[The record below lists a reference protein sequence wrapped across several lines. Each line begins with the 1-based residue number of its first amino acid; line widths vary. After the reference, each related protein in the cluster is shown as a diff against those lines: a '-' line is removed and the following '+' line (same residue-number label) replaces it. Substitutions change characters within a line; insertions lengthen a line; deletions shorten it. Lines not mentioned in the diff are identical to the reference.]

1 MGNILESPVERPVC
15 CHKFIDLLC
24 KLSVRN
30 GHTPTCARRVDTFP
44 FLSTALLAFVYMKPT
59 VTEDEFEDAEEE
71 NKFIN
76 EVRVSSRV

>member
-1 MGNILESPVERPVC
+1 
-15 CHKFIDLLC
+15 
-24 KLSVRN
+24 
-30 GHTPTCARRVDTFP
+30 
-44 FLSTALLAFVYMKPT
+44 MKPPT

>member
-1 MGNILESPVERPVC
+1 M
-15 CHKFIDLLC
+15 
-24 KLSVRN
+24 
-30 GHTPTCARRVDTFP
+30 RVALITFP
-44 FLSTALLAFVYMKPT
+44 FLSTALLAFVHMKPT

>member
-1 MGNILESPVERPVC
+1 MQIKREKPILGIRPP
-15 CHKFIDLLC
+15 L
-24 KLSVRN
+24 
-30 GHTPTCARRVDTFP
+30 RVALTQHFP
-44 FLSTALLAFVYMKPT
+44 FPFNCLPASVYMKPT

>member
-1 MGNILESPVERPVC
+1 MGIILEVPIERPLESLSN
-15 CHKFIDLLC
+15 KFIDLLC

-30 GHTPTCARRVDTFP
+30 TPVRVALTHS
-44 FLSTALLAFVYMKPT
+44 LSFRLLTLMKPT